1 MRRGAPALG
10 VDSARRS
17 GGGGCGARWAA
28 GLGGRGG
35 LLGGGRERAW
45 GARGVGLPQAPARA
59 FPGTTEPAR
68 RPGDSRPSCGLPP
81 CARRRCAL
89 PAAPGSVAVA
99 VVVACRGERYLRSQV
114 VSAPS
119 PTGPVIFFGGRTR
132 SLTWWTSRVPHLP
145 HLEFW
150 PKPVCLIRGNGS
162 VHL

>member
-35 LLGGGRERAW
+35 VLGGGRERQ
-45 GARGVGLPQAPARA
+45 GRPRRRA
-59 FPGTTEPAR
+59 ASGPGTRLPGHRRAGPGPGEP
-68 RPGDSRPSCGLPP
+68 RPSRGLPP
-81 CARRRCAL
+81 CARQRFAL

-99 VVVACRGERYLRSQV
+99 GVVARQGERYLRSEV
-114 VSAPS
+114 ASAPS
-119 PTGPVIFFGGRTR
+119 PTGPVMLSGENTVLNGVD
-132 SLTWWTSRVPHLP
+132 SRVPYLP
-145 HLEFW
+145 QLEFG
-150 PKPVCLIRGNGS
+150 PKPVCLIQGNGS